1 MEEAKKRVKIFSE
14 RQSYNVSSDGD
25 SGLSGD
31 GEGEV
36 GLGGKDGVRHLLH
49 RGEGQHGTQQPT
61 TLGTPTG
68 RTPTGSLG
76 TQLWTCGVPAS
87 EGVSL
92 SQCRCFCQRFHLA
105 MCAVGPICHRRVAG
119 LKTMLLIKNLQQKWQ
134 TNSLLL

>member
-1 MEEAKKRVKIFSE
+1 M
-14 RQSYNVSSDGD
+14 
-25 SGLSGD
+25 
-31 GEGEV
+31 
-36 GLGGKDGVRHLLH
+36 RHLLH

-105 MCAVGPICHRRVAG
+105 MCAVGPICHRRVSGFKA
-119 LKTMLLIKNLQQKWQ
+119 MLLIKNLQQIWQTKSLLLNLQQIWQ
-134 TNSLLL
+134 TNSLLVNSNKYGKLILLFYDLMGMDTMAGWDCKY